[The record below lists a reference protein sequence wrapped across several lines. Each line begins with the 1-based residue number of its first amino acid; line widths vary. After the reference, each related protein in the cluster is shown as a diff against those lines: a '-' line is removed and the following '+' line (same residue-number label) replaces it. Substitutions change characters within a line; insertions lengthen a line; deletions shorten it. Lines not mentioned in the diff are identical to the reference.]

1 MSDATKTTGA
11 PSTPESPHQNQP
23 VRTAGATLEDA
34 QAAVVMVHGRGAT
47 AESILALAREF
58 AFPDDVCYL
67 APQAAGRSWYPK
79 SFLAPLAENEPGL
92 SSGLRAIGDA
102 ARRATEA
109 GLPAEH
115 TLLLGFS
122 QGACLVS
129 EFAARAPARYGGLA
143 LLSGGLIG
151 SGQKAGAEPPEDK
164 HFDYE
169 GDFDGTP
176 AFFGCSDQDP
186 HIPHPAGARA
196 PLRRGLPRA
205 RGRRRRAHLRR
216 DGAHRQRGRADI
228 RAGAPADTH
237 SGVSIR
243 TVVPRPLSQ
252 PLLLP

>member
-186 HIPHPAGARA
+186 HIPLARVRHSAEVFRALGADVEERIYEGMGHTVNEDELTYVQA
-196 PLRRGLPRA
+196 LLRTL
-205 RGRRRRAHLRR
+205 
-216 DGAHRQRGRADI
+216 I
-228 RAGAPADTH
+228 RA
-237 SGVSIR
+237 SRSE
-243 TVVPRPLSQ
+243 L
-252 PLLLP
+252 

>member
-92 SSGLRAIGDA
+92 SSGLRAIGDVA
-102 ARRATEA
+102 GRTREA

-186 HIPHPAGARA
+186 HIPLARVRHSAEVFRALGADVEERIYEGMGHTVNEDELTYVRA
-196 PLRRGLPRA
+196 LLRTLVRA
-205 RGRRRRAHLRR
+205 SRSEL
-216 DGAHRQRGRADI
+216 
-228 RAGAPADTH
+228 
-237 SGVSIR
+237 
-243 TVVPRPLSQ
+243 
-252 PLLLP
+252 